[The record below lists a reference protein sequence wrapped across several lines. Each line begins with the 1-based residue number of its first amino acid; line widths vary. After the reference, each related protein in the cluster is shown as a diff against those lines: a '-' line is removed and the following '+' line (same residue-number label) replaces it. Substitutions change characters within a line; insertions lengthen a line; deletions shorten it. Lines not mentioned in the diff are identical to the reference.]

1 MLFTDKNRPDKVKIR
16 IPRPSSPAFATA
28 HGQAQASGREQL
40 SSEFF
45 RLLFRLLAGIGL
57 VLLVLSQLLHWRISQ
72 ARAELERLAAVNA
85 DVRREHARL
94 TAQRDEL
101 ASKPRIAA
109 AAAVR
114 LGLQLPEKEQE
125 HRLY

>member
-1 MLFTDKNRPDKVKIR
+1 MLVTDKNRPDKVKIR
-16 IPRPSSPAFATA
+16 IPRPSSPSFATA
-28 HGQAQASGREQL
+28 HGPAQSSGKDQL
-40 SSEFF
+40 SPEFS

-72 ARAELERLAAVNA
+72 ARAELERLTAVNA

-94 TAQRDEL
+94 IAQRDEL

-114 LGLQLPEKEQE
+114 LGLQLPDKEQE